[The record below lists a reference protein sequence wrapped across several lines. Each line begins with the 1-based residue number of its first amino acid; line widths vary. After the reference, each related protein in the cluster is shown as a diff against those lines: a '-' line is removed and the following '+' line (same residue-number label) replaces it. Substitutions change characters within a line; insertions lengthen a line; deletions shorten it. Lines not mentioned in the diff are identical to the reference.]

1 MGRWGDREMG
11 EDNLTTSSILPTSL
25 SPHPPTSSWSGSGLF
40 FAISTRNSFLKIH
53 QKLSYEW
60 RKFRDC

>member
-11 EDNLTTSSILPTSL
+11 EDNLTTSSILPTSP

-40 FAISTRNSFLKIH
+40 FAISTRDLF
-53 QKLSYEW
+53 
-60 RKFRDC
+60 